1 MEIQGMSSLSKMT
14 LAAVGVVTL
23 AAIAALAAVIAWPN
37 SAGAGPDEGAQVP
50 AGEVERI
57 AQGAGPEQRA
67 ALEDGQVTNSEYV
80 NAVYATVACIRAA
93 GIPVS
98 DPSWSGGRL
107 EYTGGPFPT
116 YEELQAAKPTMQAC
130 YEQHLRGLDLVQ
142 AR

>member
-1 MEIQGMSSLSKMT
+1 MKLQLSSVRGVSVV
-14 LAAVGVVTL
+14 AAGV
-23 AAIAALAAVIAWPN
+23 AALAAVAVLAAMAWPG

-57 AQGAGPEQRA
+57 AQGAGPEQQA

-116 YEELQAAKPTMQAC
+116 YEELQAAKPIMQAC
-130 YEQHLRGLDLVQ
+130 YEQHLRGLDVVQ